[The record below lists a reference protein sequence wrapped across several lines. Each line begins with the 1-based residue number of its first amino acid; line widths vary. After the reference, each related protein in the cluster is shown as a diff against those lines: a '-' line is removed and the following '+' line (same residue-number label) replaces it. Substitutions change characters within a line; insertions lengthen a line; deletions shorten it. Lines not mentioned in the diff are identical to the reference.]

1 MTERTTSLHHQEEQM
16 STIKQKIRA
25 RRAVRQFERA
35 LDTASPAMRNELIA
49 MATRQNGMR

>member
-1 MTERTTSLHHQEEQM
+1 M

-35 LDTASPAMRNELIA
+35 LETASPAMRNELIA
-49 MATRQNGMR
+49 MSARQNGMR

>member
-1 MTERTTSLHHQEEQM
+1 MRDNDVTTSQKGNTM

-35 LDTASPAMRNELIA
+35 LDTASPAMRSELIA
-49 MATRQNGMR
+49 MAARQNVMR

>member
-1 MTERTTSLHHQEEQM
+1 MRDNDVTTSPKGNTI

-35 LDTASPAMRNELIA
+35 LDTASPAMRSELIA
-49 MATRQNGMR
+49 MAARQNVMR